1 MLDALLAEE
10 KIPDEY
16 LGQTQVWTFSLSD
29 VWYDGMT
36 IPKKNY
42 FYVLVWPKKKKKH
55 YSYGMT
61 ILPNLVNTLS

>member
-42 FYVLVWPKKKKKH
+42 FYVLV
-55 YSYGMT
+55 
-61 ILPNLVNTLS
+61 